1 MRRNIESN
9 IEKPR
14 RTSNDIG
21 SYENQQCVC
30 LSYSYGIY
38 VYWITNV
45 CELKWLCKSIVMPC
59 RHFASESHR
68 KATTKRE
75 KGKERNV
82 VLFRLVSFPTRS
94 RPVTSRWGFQ
104 LGYHRE
110 NNISRVSKKRIDCA
124 CTKDVK
130 IVQNMNSILPI
141 AKIQFSFLL
150 INALNWKN

>member
-1 MRRNIESN
+1 MTLVLMKINNVFACHTAMVYMYIEL
-9 IEKPR
+9 R
-14 RTSNDIG
+14 
-21 SYENQQCVC
+21 
-30 LSYSYGIY
+30 
-38 VYWITNV
+38 VYANLNGCARV
-45 CELKWLCKSIVMPC
+45 LLCQ
-59 RHFASESHR
+59 HFASESHR

-75 KGKERNV
+75 KRKERNV

-110 NNISRVSKKRIDCA
+110 NNISRVPKKRIDCA

-130 IVQNMNSILPI
+130 IVQNMNSILSI

-150 INALNWKN
+150 INALN